1 MTREARL
8 SFLSAPVR
16 WQVPPLHE
24 KGDGGA
30 HPLFHK
36 LNTHADKKIK
46 IKVNSLNKINWHACG
61 SVFWLMV
68 PYIICLA

>member
-8 SFLSAPVR
+8 SFLSTPVR
-16 WQVPPLHE
+16 WQVPP
-24 KGDGGA
+24 
-30 HPLFHK
+30 PFFHK
-36 LNTHADKKIK
+36 LNTHANKKIK
-46 IKVNSLNKINWHACG
+46 IKVYSLNKINWNACG